1 MKSIRRE
8 RLDQFLSVAV
18 ADVRGIVVDVGGE
31 KVNYRGSFHPPVEQV
46 SQWTI
51 VNIDPESGAD
61 IISSANDIPLPNAY
75 ADVVILAEVLEHLR
89 EPEAALV
96 EAARLLK
103 PEGKLIATMPF
114 MYQVHGDP
122 CDFTRWTS
130 QGLKSKVEE
139 TGLTVIQI
147 NPMGG
152 TWSVIYD
159 TLRSQLYRGSKT
171 EGIRFLFYHGMLS
184 ILKPIFKILDRHCS
198 ESHQY
203 ITTGWALQARK

>member
-1 MKSIRRE
+1 M
-8 RLDQFLSVAV
+8 
-18 ADVRGIVVDVGGE
+18 
-31 KVNYRGSFHPPVEQV
+31 
-46 SQWTI
+46 
-51 VNIDPESGAD
+51 NIDPESGAD

-89 EPEAALV
+89 EPEAALA

-103 PEGKLIATMPF
+103 PKGKLIATMPF

-171 EGIRFLFYHGMLS
+171 EGIRF
-184 ILKPIFKILDRHCS
+184 ILPWDAQYLEANLQILDRHCS

-203 ITTGWALQARK
+203 ITTGWAFYRLENSAQNLEKNCS